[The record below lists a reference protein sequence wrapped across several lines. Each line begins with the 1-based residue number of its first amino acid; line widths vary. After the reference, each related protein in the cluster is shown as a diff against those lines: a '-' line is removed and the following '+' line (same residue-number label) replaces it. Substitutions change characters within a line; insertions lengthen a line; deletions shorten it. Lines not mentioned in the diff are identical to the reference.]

1 MGVSNNRYGIGRN
14 SVSDDGLPSPCIS
27 ICRFKSSKERVCI
40 GCGRT
45 IKQIRNWARYDVE
58 MREKIIEHL
67 KKTHIWIP
75 GNKKN
80 S

>member
-1 MGVSNNRYGIGRN
+1 M
-14 SVSDDGLPSPCIS
+14 SDDGLPSPCIS

-67 KKTHIWIP
+67 KK
-75 GNKKN
+75 N
-80 S
+80 

>member
-1 MGVSNNRYGIGRN
+1 MT
-14 SVSDDGLPSPCIS
+14 DDGLPSPCIS

-67 KKTHIWIP
+67 KKTHVWIP
-75 GNKKN
+75 GGELK
-80 S
+80 

>member
-1 MGVSNNRYGIGRN
+1 M
-14 SVSDDGLPSPCIS
+14 SDDGLPSPCIS

-67 KKTHIWIP
+67 KKTHVWIP
-75 GNKKN
+75 GGELK
-80 S
+80 